1 MFALLPLF
9 LLAAPATAATPEII
23 TTAEQSATATP
34 KEKAQ
39 NATEMM
45 SEMSAAV
52 TTVTKLLEVAN
63 GERAKSAEIV
73 KCLEDKL
80 PQLRTIYEISG
91 RAHTGMKTHLAEGE
105 MARADQEYRQLA
117 VLFGRAK
124 EILAAAQQCVKSAAG
139 QSGKTAS
146 VISGGAEGTVE
157 GIEEYIFVDLGSDV
171 TAT

>member
-45 SEMSAAV
+45 TEMGAAV
-52 TTVTKLLEVAN
+52 TTVTKLLEVAK
-63 GERAKSAEIV
+63 GERVKNAEIV

-91 RAHTGMKTHLAEGE
+91 RAHTGMKTHLAEGD
-105 MARADQEYRQLA
+105 MAHADQEYRQLA

-124 EILAAAQQCVKSAAG
+124 EILAAAQQCVKSASG
-139 QSGKTAS
+139 QSGKTVQS
-146 VISGGAEGTVE
+146 VSGGTEGTVE
-157 GIEEYIFVDLGSDV
+157 EIAEFIYVDLGTDI
-171 TAT
+171 TPT